1 MSTIKLAKN
10 LVMHGKSKHID
21 VWFHFL
27 RELCQ
32 KGVIELKQCNS
43 RDQIVDIMIKAL
55 KMDAFEKLR
64 SLLGVCMVLNG

>member
-1 MSTIKLAKN
+1 
-10 LVMHGKSKHID
+10 MHGRSKHID

-27 RELCQ
+27 RELFQ

-43 RDQIVDIMIKAL
+43 RDQIVDIMIKTL

>member
-1 MSTIKLAKN
+1 
-10 LVMHGKSKHID
+10 
-21 VWFHFL
+21 
-27 RELCQ
+27 
-32 KGVIELKQCNS
+32 LKQCNS